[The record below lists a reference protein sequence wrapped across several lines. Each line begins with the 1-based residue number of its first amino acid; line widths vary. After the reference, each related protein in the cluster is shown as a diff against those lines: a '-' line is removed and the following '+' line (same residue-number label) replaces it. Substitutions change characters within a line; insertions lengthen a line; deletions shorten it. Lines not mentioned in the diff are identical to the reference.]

1 MNPVQNR
8 CNYPK
13 KDVKS
18 MGLEKVIENIQK
30 EGKEKIQSI
39 LQDAEKQTAQ
49 LLQTKQK
56 IVDDTAQKK
65 RAELEKQI
73 ALLKTQEE
81 SSVEIEV
88 KKIRLNAEKDILA
101 RTYQECLNALSD
113 LPHEKILSF
122 LLKKAKT
129 ELPEAAYVYSNTR
142 DKPLIQS
149 LTTISYGG
157 TIDTKGGIIVENEE
171 RNLKLDYRYE
181 TIADQIWERSL
192 KEIAKKLFA

>member
-1 MNPVQNR
+1 
-8 CNYPK
+8 
-13 KDVKS
+13 

-88 KKIRLNAEKDILA
+88 KKIRLNAEKDILTQ
-101 RTYQECLNALSD
+101 TYQECLNALSD